1 MSHST
6 LRAAAFAVLMTV
18 AAAAPA
24 LAADDAKDPVVATVN
39 GVDIHKS
46 AVVDFYKNS
55 QFAQV
60 PLDAVYPQV
69 LDVVVTGQLLL
80 EQAEKQKLENDPD
93 VLKEVEQAKQ
103 NIMKQVWLT
112 HEIAPTLTDTALKA
126 RYDALIKSTPPREEV
141 HARHIL
147 VKTKA
152 EAEKVLADLKKG
164 VKFEDEAKAKTQD
177 PSGKDNGGDLGFF
190 TKDEMVPE
198 FADAAFKLKPG
209 QVSKTP
215 IKTQFGY
222 HIIKVEER
230 RMAPPPSFEQ
240 LKPTLIAELKQQNA
254 RKLIQDLRKSAE
266 IKKFNIDGTP
276 MVEKAPAAKP

>member
-18 AAAAPA
+18 AAADPA

-80 EQAEKQKLENDPD
+80 EQAEKQKLESDPD
-93 VLKEVEQAKQ
+93 VQKEVALAKE

-112 HEIAPTLTDTALKA
+112 HEIAPTLTDAALKA
-126 RYDALIKSTPPREEV
+126 RYDALVKSTPPREEV

-215 IKTQFGY
+215 VKTQFGY
-222 HIIKVEER
+222 HIIKVEDR